1 MIQVLPEETTNP
13 VLPDHYIFFHH
24 LPFQVT
30 ARPVSSSRWTIFI
43 IWTHYHVT
51 VMKSLRQL
59 IHSRHLSRPRSIQN
73 QFCAP
78 LGLGPLSCLCLLSTS
93 PASKPHRLPD
103 CCNRGNIEK
112 N

>member
-13 VLPDHYIFFHH
+13 VLPDHYIFFHR

-30 ARPVSSSRWTIFI
+30 TCPVSSSRWTIFI
-43 IWTHYHVT
+43 IRTCHHVT

-59 IHSRHLSRPRSIQN
+59 IHSHHLSWPHSIQN

-78 LGLGPLSCLCLLSTS
+78 LGLGPLSHLCLLSTS
-93 PASKPHRLPD
+93 LASKPHRSLD
-103 CCNRGNIEK
+103 CSNRG
-112 N
+112 